1 MPSTI
6 AQTPPPSCRIG
17 INGFGRIGRN
27 VFRASLLRSDVV
39 VVAINHTCDSIEDL
53 IYLIR
58 FDSTHGTLA
67 KLIGSDAQLDPLPNG
82 NLIVNGREIILHS
95 QRDLYKL
102 DWAASGVDY
111 VAECTGKFKTT
122 DLASIHTTHGKARKV
137 LISAPSPD
145 APTFVFKVN
154 SHEYD
159 LHRDLS
165 VFSCASCTT
174 NCLAPIAKV
183 IDDNFGIAQGFM
195 TTVHA
200 STQSQHVLDGYSKKN
215 KRAGRSVMGNIIPT
229 TTGAAQAIKIVLPQ
243 LKGKLSGTSIRVPVA
258 NVSMVDLTIN
268 TDTAT
273 SLDGIFRALRHASE
287 TYLSGVL
294 CVTDDEVVSCDLLG
308 HNSSAIIDSKA
319 SVELNSKF
327 FKIIAWYDNEW
338 AYSCR
343 LLDMLHMM
351 AASDA
356 AVNDP

>member
-1 MPSTI
+1 
-6 AQTPPPSCRIG
+6 
-17 INGFGRIGRN
+17 
-27 VFRASLLRSDVV
+27 
-39 VVAINHTCDSIEDL
+39 
-53 IYLIR
+53 
-58 FDSTHGTLA
+58 
-67 KLIGSDAQLDPLPNG
+67 
-82 NLIVNGREIILHS
+82 
-95 QRDLYKL
+95 
-102 DWAASGVDY
+102 
-111 VAECTGKFKTT
+111 
-122 DLASIHTTHGKARKV
+122 
-137 LISAPSPD
+137 
-145 APTFVFKVN
+145 
-154 SHEYD
+154 
-159 LHRDLS
+159 
-165 VFSCASCTT
+165 
-174 NCLAPIAKV
+174 
-183 IDDNFGIAQGFM
+183 M

-268 TDTAT
+268 TDIAT
-273 SLDGIFRALRHASE
+273 SLDDILRTLRHASE

>member
-1 MPSTI
+1 LLV
-6 AQTPPPSCRIG
+6 
-17 INGFGRIGRN
+17 GFTAPI
-27 VFRASLLRSDVV
+27 VV
-39 VVAINHTCDSIEDL
+39 DKIQLE
-53 IYLIR
+53 R
-58 FDSTHGTLA
+58 
-67 KLIGSDAQLDPLPNG
+67 AQLLT
-82 NLIVNGREIILHS
+82 
-95 QRDLYKL
+95 QRFEYFNPSFNDFRT
-102 DWAASGVDY
+102 
-111 VAECTGKFKTT
+111 E
-122 DLASIHTTHGKARKV
+122 ARKV

-145 APTFVFKVN
+145 APTLVFKVN

-159 LHRDLS
+159 LHRNLS

-258 NVSMVDLTIN
+258 NVSMVDSTIN
-268 TDTAT
+268 TDIAT
-273 SLDGIFRALRHASE
+273 SLDDILRTLRHASE

>member
-6 AQTPPPSCRIG
+6 AQTPPSSCRIG
-17 INGFGRIGRN
+17 INGFGRIGRNQRAISIRIHLTNAGRN

-67 KLIGSDAQLDPLPNG
+67 KLLGSDAQLDPLPNG

-111 VAECTGKFKTT
+111 VAECTGKFKTI

-159 LHRDLS
+159 LHRNLS
-165 VFSCASCTT
+165 AFSCASCTT

-243 LKGKLSGTSIRVPVA
+243 LKGKLSGTSIRVPV
-258 NVSMVDLTIN
+258 
-268 TDTAT
+268 
-273 SLDGIFRALRHASE
+273 
-287 TYLSGVL
+287 
-294 CVTDDEVVSCDLLG
+294 
-308 HNSSAIIDSKA
+308 
-319 SVELNSKF
+319 
-327 FKIIAWYDNEW
+327 
-338 AYSCR
+338 
-343 LLDMLHMM
+343 
-351 AASDA
+351 
-356 AVNDP
+356 